1 MICDNERKK
10 LTSVCQ
16 GCSLDLGLDVFPGLG
31 LGGFGFEAE
40 ADNSGQDGCEIPDC
54 CLLHPSTAD
63 NRVLKVGDDTKS
75 TLLASSV
82 ALQPVSQHS

>member
-1 MICDNERKK
+1 VYVRVAA
-10 LTSVCQ
+10 LTSA
-16 GCSLDLGLDVFPGLG
+16 SDVFPGLG

-54 CLLHPSTAD
+54 CLPHPSTAD